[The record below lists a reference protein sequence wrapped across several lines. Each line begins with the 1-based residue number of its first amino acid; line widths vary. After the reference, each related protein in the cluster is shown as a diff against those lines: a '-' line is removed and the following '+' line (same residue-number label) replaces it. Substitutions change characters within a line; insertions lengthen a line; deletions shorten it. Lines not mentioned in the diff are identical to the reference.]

1 MQPLRCMLRLLVF
14 VAFVGF
20 SLMRSQPAQAQVACT
35 DVVVQSGD
43 SLSSIAGRYLGNFAA
58 YQRVIDATNAAAVGD
73 RSYAQIENANQ
84 LAVGWKL
91 CIPAAAAAAPAPT
104 ATSAAAA
111 AAPAPTAPV
120 AAPAAAATPTL
131 TTTVAEYYADRWDG
145 AGPFPLTVEYLR
157 SQQYPG
163 SNIVIEATLAP
174 GSNYNRYLVSYLSEG
189 LRIEG
194 YMTVPTGPKPA
205 TGWPVIVFNH
215 GYIPPAVYRSTER
228 YIAYVDGFARNGY
241 IVLRPD
247 YRGHGF
253 SEGEA
258 RGAYGQPDYTID
270 VLNALASIKRYPDAD
285 PTRVGMWGHSLGGFI
300 TLRAMVT
307 DPSIKAGVIWAG
319 VVGSYP
325 DMIERW
331 RRSPATIPSTVP
343 NNARRWRQLLQEEY
357 GTPAENPAFWAS
369 VSANSFVA
377 DLSGAVQLHHG
388 TADADV
394 PVLFSELLNKQIAA
408 AGGSSELF
416 TYAGDDHN
424 ISASFNTAMQRSI
437 AFFDKHVKSR

>member
-1 MQPLRCMLRLLVF
+1 MQQLHRTLRLLVF
-14 VAFVGF
+14 VAFVG
-20 SLMRSQPAQAQVACT
+20 SLLVLSQPAQAQAACT

-73 RSYAQIENANQ
+73 GSYAQIENANQ

-91 CIPAAAAAAPAPT
+91 CIPATAAAAAPAPA
-104 ATSAAAA
+104 ATRVPAVPAATPA
-111 AAPAPTAPV
+111 AAPAVTV
-120 AAPAAAATPTL
+120 TPAL
-131 TTTVAEYYADRWDG
+131 TTTVAEYFADRWDG
-145 AGPFPLTVEYLR
+145 TGPFPLSIEYLR
-157 SQQYPG
+157 SQTYPG
-163 SNIVIEATLAP
+163 SDIVIDEILAP

-189 LRIEG
+189 LRIEA

-258 RGAYGQPDYTID
+258 RGAYGSPDYTID

-285 PTRVGMWGHSLGGFI
+285 PARVGMWGHSLGGFI

-343 NNARRWRQLLQEEY
+343 NNVRRWRQLLQEEY

-369 VSANSFVA
+369 VSANTFVS
-377 DLSGAVQLHHG
+377 DLSGPVQLHHG
-388 TADADV
+388 TADSDV
-394 PVLFSELLNKQIAA
+394 PVLFSELLNEQIAA
-408 AGGSSELF
+408 AGGSSALY
-416 TYAGDDHN
+416 TYPGDDHN
-424 ISASFNTAMQRSI
+424 ISAGFNTAMQRSI
-437 AFFDKHVKSR
+437 AFFDEHVK